1 VIKLLRQ
8 RLAQLLLVILGLSS
22 LVFFLVRISGDP
34 ATAIAGTEADPE
46 QLRIIRDR
54 LGLND
59 PVWVQYVRFLGDLLR
74 LDFGDSYQY
83 NTPAMG
89 LVLER
94 LPNSAMLAVI
104 AIVLAVG
111 LGVPAGMLAAVHRH
125 GIVGRAITALAV
137 LGQSVPNFV
146 LGILLILVFSVWM
159 GWLPSFGQN
168 GAESVV
174 MPVLTLWLF
183 IFARQT
189 RLVQA
194 YTLDELNRGYV
205 RTATS
210 LGYTT
215 ARIRFRHVLRN
226 VTVPLLSLVG
236 LELGQFIA
244 GSVIVESIFAWPG
257 MGRLM
262 VESVIARDYPVL
274 QAGVFLVGVIV
285 VCINFVVDLLYQVV
299 DPRLRTRLV
308 TT

>member
-1 VIKLLRQ
+1 MVKLLRQ

-34 ATAIAGTEADPE
+34 ATAIAGTDADPE

-59 PVWVQYVRFLGDLLR
+59 PVWVQYLRFLGDLVR

-83 NTPAMG
+83 NTSAMG
-89 LVLER
+89 LVLDR
-94 LPNSAMLAVI
+94 LPNSALLAVI
-104 AIVLAVG
+104 AMALAVG

-125 GIVGRAITALAV
+125 GLVGRAITAVAV
-137 LGQSVPNFV
+137 LGQSIPNFV
-146 LGILLILVFSVWM
+146 LGILLILVFSVWL
-159 GWLPSFGQN
+159 GWLPSFGQS
-168 GAESVV
+168 GVLSVI
-174 MPVLTLWLF
+174 MPVLTLWAF

-194 YTLDELNRGYV
+194 YTTEELNRGYV

-210 LGYTT
+210 LGYTK
-215 ARIRFRHVLRN
+215 ARIRYRHVLRN

-262 VESVIARDYPVL
+262 VESVLARDYPVL
-274 QAGVFLVGVIV
+274 QAGVFVVGVIV
-285 VCINFVVDLLYQVV
+285 VSINFVVDLLYQVV

-308 TT
+308 TA

>member
-46 QLRIIRDR
+46 QLRIIRDQ

-59 PVWVQYVRFLGDLLR
+59 PVWVQYLRFLGDLTH

-83 NTPAMG
+83 NSSAMG
-89 LVLER
+89 LVLDR

-104 AIVLAVG
+104 AMALAVG

-125 GIVGRAITALAV
+125 GVVGRAITGFAV
-137 LGQSVPNFV
+137 LGQSIPNFV
-146 LGILLILVFSVWM
+146 LGILLILVFSVWL
-159 GWLPSFGQN
+159 GWLPSFGQS
-168 GAESVV
+168 GALSVIL
-174 MPVLTLWLF
+174 PVLTLWAF

-194 YTLDELNRGYV
+194 YTTEELNRGYV

-210 LGYTT
+210 LGYTNT
-215 ARIRFRHVLRN
+215 RIRFRHVLRN

-236 LELGQFIA
+236 LELGQFVA

-262 VESVIARDYPVL
+262 VESVISRDYPVL
-274 QAGVFLVGVIV
+274 QAGVFMVGVIV
-285 VCINFVVDLLYQVV
+285 VSINFVVDLLYQVV